1 MSPPAGNAADGP
13 GVLVCTSG
21 KGPKG
26 TGSELEKTLRIT
38 PRKGRAGERKVVMR
52 LPPGDQAFTC
62 MPDLAPGDLL
72 RVTAELEVT
81 TDAKRKED
89 CVGEPYSFSPIARV
103 SLLLANARDATKA
116 DPKRALLLGKPA
128 EFRCS
133 HAAHHRV
140 IVLKKDWRVPDEGLP
155 WRGSS
160 SLNLVLEAHHEDA
173 KPGHLLLVGEN
184 ERPEGGGKMTVGG
197 DKGRL
202 NLIRFRGAGPR
213 SGDRQETRHIRANG
227 KSIPIDE
234 TRTVVYSQ
242 PLKGVVDGEQ
252 FAVEAKLRAS
262 HPSFPARLSARLF
275 LADSPGQ
282 TEQVK
287 YAKDAAALGGE
298 ISELNGFNC
307 RSKSCVIRKH
317 GVARVTD
324 RPARDPMYVNLVAIC
339 GDPEK
344 TGKRDPV
351 RLSDGGFLRVTRY
364 ASAKRS

>member
-1 MSPPAGNAADGP
+1 MSPPAGDAADRP
-13 GVLVCTSG
+13 GVLVCTTG

-26 TGSELEKTLRIT
+26 TGSELEKTLRIIT
-38 PRKGRAGERKVVMR
+38 RKGKDSERRIVMR
-52 LPPGDQAFTC
+52 LPPGDQPFTS

-72 RVTAELEVT
+72 RVTAELELT

-89 CVGEPYSFSPIARV
+89 CVGEPYSYSPIARA
-103 SLLLANARDATKA
+103 SLLLASSRDATEA
-116 DPKRALLLGKPA
+116 DPKRALLLRKPG
-128 EFRCS
+128 EYRCS

-140 IVLKKDWRVPDEGLP
+140 IVLKQDWRVPDEGLP
-155 WRGSS
+155 WGGSS
-160 SLNLVLEAHHEDA
+160 SLNLVLEAYHEDA
-173 KPGHLLLVGEN
+173 KAGHLLLVGEN
-184 ERPEGGGKMTVGG
+184 ERPEDGGKMTVGG

-202 NLIRFRGAGPR
+202 NLIRFRGASR
-213 SGDRQETRHIRANG
+213 RTGDREETRQIRANG

-242 PLKGVVDGEQ
+242 PLEGVVDGEQ
-252 FAVEAKLRAS
+252 LAVEAKLRAS

-287 YAKDAAALGGE
+287 YAKEAAALGGE

-307 RSKSCVIRKH
+307 RSKSCVIQKH

-324 RPARDPMYVNLVAIC
+324 RPARDPLYVNLVAVC

-344 TGKRDPV
+344 TGKRNPV
-351 RLSDGGFLRVTRY
+351 RLSGGGFLRVTRY
-364 ASAKRS
+364 PPAERP